1 MRIRNGLGW
10 ILAALVGGAVSV
22 NAQTEHLE
30 ATVLDGAGGA
40 AAGGDYQLV
49 AATAQPGGIQTAT
62 AGGVGGLR
70 NYAGFLGTFAL
81 RRDLD
86 HDGNSLPDE
95 WDDDNDGDGLE
106 DGAELDGRDFAA
118 AWGVAAP
125 TDLNAP
131 DSDGDGAGD
140 GHELQAGTD
149 PNDAD
154 SLFAITD
161 IQREGPGARVTW
173 KGRGDGTGYRVLGR
187 DGEYAPPTD
196 ELDVVVVADPGLGVW
211 HAAEGTWLDPDET
224 SARHYGV
231 EKQ

>member
-10 ILAALVGGAVSV
+10 ILAALVGGAVSAV
-22 NAQTEHLE
+22 AQSEE
-30 ATVLDGAGGA
+30 RESSVLDGAGGQS
-40 AAGGDYQLV
+40 AGGDYQL
-49 AATAQPGGIQTAT
+49 ATATAQPGGIQTST
-62 AGGVGGLR
+62 SGGGGLR

-81 RRDLD
+81 RPGWD
-86 HDGNSLPDE
+86 HDGDGVPDE

-106 DGAELDGRDFAA
+106 DAAELDGRDFAA

-140 GHELQAGTD
+140 DHELQAGTD
-149 PNDAD
+149 PNDAE

-161 IQREGPGARVTW
+161 VRREGPGARVTW
-173 KGRGDGTGYRVLGR
+173 TGRGDGAGYRLLGR
-187 DGEYAPPTD
+187 DGSYAPPTD
-196 ELDVVVVADPGLGVW
+196 ELDVVVVADPGVGVW
-211 HAAEGTWLDPDET
+211 HAAEGTWRDPDE
-224 SARHYGV
+224 SAARHYGV

>member
-10 ILAALVGGAVSV
+10 ILATLVGGAIPAG
-22 NAQTEHLE
+22 AQTEHLE

-49 AATAQPGGIQTAT
+49 SATVQPGGIQTAT
-62 AGGVGGLR
+62 AGGLR
-70 NYAGFLGTFAL
+70 NYAGFLGAFAL
-81 RRDLD
+81 RPDLD
-86 HDGNSLPDE
+86 HDGNGLPDE
-95 WDDDNDGDGLE
+95 WDADNDGDGLE
-106 DGAELDGRDFAA
+106 DAAELDGRDFAA

-140 GHELQAGTD
+140 DHELQAGTD
-149 PNDAD
+149 PNDAA
-154 SLFAITD
+154 SLFAITE

-187 DGEYAPPTD
+187 DGAYAPPAD
-196 ELDVVVVADPGLGVW
+196 ELGVVVVDDPGLGAW

>member
-10 ILAALVGGAVSV
+10 ILAALVGGAVPV
-22 NAQTEHLE
+22 KAQTEQLE
-30 ATVLDGAGGA
+30 AAVLDGAGGR

-49 AATAQPGGIQTAT
+49 TATVQPGAIQTTA
-62 AGGVGGLR
+62 AGGLGGLR
-70 NYAGFLGTFAL
+70 HCAGFLGTFAL
-81 RRDLD
+81 RPGLD
-86 HDGNSLPDE
+86 HDGNGLPDE
-95 WDDDNDGDGLE
+95 WDADNDGDGLG
-106 DGAELDGRDFAA
+106 DGTEIAGSEFAT

-125 TDLNAP
+125 TDLNAV

-140 GHELQAGTD
+140 DHELQAGTD
-149 PNDAD
+149 PNDAA
-154 SLFAITD
+154 SQFVITE

-173 KGRGDGTGYRVLGR
+173 KGRGDGTGYRVLGH
-187 DGEYAPPTD
+187 DGAYAPPAD

-224 SARHYGV
+224 AARHYGV

>member
-1 MRIRNGLGW
+1 MFGYLPWRGGRLTGFREETYSTVVLPEIAGREKGEASHEDPDGLGW

-131 DSDGDGAGD
+131 DSDGDGAATATNCRPAPIRTTRTACSPSRTSSG
-140 GHELQAGTD
+140 
-149 PNDAD
+149 
-154 SLFAITD
+154 
-161 IQREGPGARVTW
+161 EGRAR
-173 KGRGDGTGYRVLGR
+173 
-187 DGEYAPPTD
+187 A
-196 ELDVVVVADPGLGVW
+196 
-211 HAAEGTWLDPDET
+211 
-224 SARHYGV
+224 
-231 EKQ
+231 

>member
-10 ILAALVGGAVSV
+10 ILAALVGGAIPAG
-22 NAQTEHLE
+22 AQTEHLE
-30 ATVLDGAGGA
+30 ATVLDGAGDRS
-40 AAGGDYQLV
+40 AGGDYQLV
-49 AATAQPGGIQTAT
+49 TATAQPGGIQTAT
-62 AGGVGGLR
+62 AGGLR
-70 NYAGFLGTFAL
+70 HYAGFLGTFAL
-81 RRDLD
+81 RPDLD
-86 HDGNSLPDE
+86 HDGNGLPDE
-95 WDDDNDGDGLE
+95 WDADNDGDGLE

-118 AWGVAAP
+118 AWGVVAP

-149 PNDAD
+149 PNDAE

-161 IQREGPGARVTW
+161 IRREGPGARVTW

-187 DGEYAPPTD
+187 DGAYAPPTD
-196 ELDVVVVADPGLGVW
+196 ELDVVVVADPGLGAW

>member
-10 ILAALVGGAVSV
+10 ILAALVGGAVPV
-22 NAQTEHLE
+22 GAQTEQLE
-30 ATVLDGAGGA
+30 ATVLAGAGGA

-62 AGGVGGLR
+62 SGGSLR
-70 NYAGFLGTFAL
+70 NYAGFLGTFA
-81 RRDLD
+81 RRADLD
-86 HDGNSLPDE
+86 HDGNGLPDE

-106 DGAELDGRDFAA
+106 DAAELDGRDFAA

-140 GHELQAGTD
+140 DHELQAGTD
-149 PNDAD
+149 PNDAE

-161 IQREGPGARVTW
+161 VRREGPGARVTW
-173 KGRGDGTGYRVLGR
+173 TGRGDGAGYRLLGR
-187 DGEYAPPTD
+187 DGSYAPPTD
-196 ELDVVVVADPGLGVW
+196 ELDVVVVADPGVGVW
-211 HAAEGTWLDPDET
+211 HAAEGTWLDPDE
-224 SARHYGV
+224 SAARHYGV

>member
-10 ILAALVGGAVSV
+10 ILATLVGGAIPAG
-22 NAQTEHLE
+22 AQTEHLE

-49 AATAQPGGIQTAT
+49 SATAQPGGIQTAT
-62 AGGVGGLR
+62 AGGLR

-81 RRDLD
+81 RPDWD
-86 HDGNSLPDE
+86 HDGNGLPDE

-106 DGAELDGRDFAA
+106 DAAELDGRDFAA
-118 AWGVAAP
+118 AWGVAAT

-140 GHELQAGTD
+140 DHELQSGTD
-149 PNDAD
+149 PNDAA
-154 SLFAITD
+154 SLFAITE

-187 DGEYAPPTD
+187 DGAYAPPAD
-196 ELDVVVVADPGLGVW
+196 ELGTVVVADPGVGVW
-211 HAAEGTWLDPDET
+211 HATEGTWLDPDET